1 MQITT
6 VLRSALLLW
15 VTLSAGTASAGPARG
30 PYVDAR
36 DYPVVG
42 AGRERLRGIETR
54 LVRSFDDIC
63 GDTFCEG
70 DYNNLQALRFR
81 CSVHAASGRVHACG
95 WTFTGSMADVDAD
108 SGQVVV
114 DAPTWHCHVPLAAET
129 PLQLLLQTLEQ
140 GDPLH
145 VPLPGTSDS
154 VYDGLIECV
163 GVGRPG

>member
-1 MQITT
+1 MRTT
-6 VLRSALLLW
+6 IALRSALLLW
-15 VTLSAGTASAGPARG
+15 VTLAAGAASAGPARVS
-30 PYVDAR
+30 YVDAR
-36 DYPVVG
+36 DYPVAG
-42 AGRERLRGIETR
+42 AGWERLHNIETR

-81 CSVHAASGRVHACG
+81 CSVHVASGRVHACG
-95 WTFTGSMADVDAD
+95 WTFIGSTANVDAA

-114 DAPTWHCHVPLAAET
+114 DAPTWHCRVPLAADT

-154 VYDGLIECV
+154 VYDGLAECV
-163 GVGRPG
+163 GMGRPG